1 MQLTI
6 NKVDVSLVSKDG
18 AVFAN
23 SLDIAKVFEKEHKNV
38 LRIIDNMS
46 ERGKRNFEPTSYI
59 DSFNR
64 SQKMY
69 EMNRDGFSFLVMGFT
84 GEKADNFKLDFIDG
98 FNKLENEVKKVQSQS
113 TQIQLL
119 QETIN
124 QLSIMDNRVSNT
136 ESEVEYLK
144 NKAPITYNQIKVLED
159 KRKAITREL
168 VGYDTNSEI
177 SKANYSKTIRTLTRK
192 FKDVF
197 GVARYAD
204 LPKDKYYQAINW
216 LNGVKLVDLI

>member
-98 FNKLENEVKKVQSQS
+98 FNKLENEVKRVQSQS
-113 TQIQLL
+113 TEIQLMKQMITTL
-119 QETIN
+119 EK
-124 QLSIMDNRVSNT
+124 T
-136 ESEVEYLK
+136 ESRVTTLEQTKRLEAWQEKALQDAK
-144 NKAPITYNQIKVLED
+144 NFKVYEIANMLQTED
-159 KRKAITREL
+159 KAT
-168 VGYDTNSEI
+168 I
-177 SKANYSKTIRTLTRK
+177 SKLHRK
-192 FKDVF
+192 IWSLLK
-197 GVARYAD
+197 
-204 LPKDKYYQAINW
+204 KKYYLPRYSELQSIKFEEAREYI
-216 LNGVKLVDLI
+216 LCLSFGDLI